1 MCGFWEVCTEK
12 KGESKHARCEG
23 WCARKRRAADMEETW
38 ADWGGG
44 GGTWTWTWT
53 WDWTQ
58 GPCQVRKDWREKA
71 REPSGS
77 SKAHP
82 HRKPKSDGK
91 NSEDQEG
98 RQGRGSL
105 R

>member
-44 GGTWTWTWT
+44 G
-53 WDWTQ
+53 
-58 GPCQVRKDWREKA
+58 
-71 REPSGS
+71 
-77 SKAHP
+77 
-82 HRKPKSDGK
+82 
-91 NSEDQEG
+91 EG
-98 RQGRGSL
+98 RGLGLGLGTGPKDRVKSERTGGKRPESPVAAAKHTLTESQRAMERTVRTRREDREGEA
-105 R
+105 